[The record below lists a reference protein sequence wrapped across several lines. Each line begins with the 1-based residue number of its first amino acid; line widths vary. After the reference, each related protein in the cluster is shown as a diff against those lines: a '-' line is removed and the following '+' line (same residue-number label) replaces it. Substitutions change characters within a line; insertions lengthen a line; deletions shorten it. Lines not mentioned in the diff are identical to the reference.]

1 MTNNYLGGRDLCSEP
16 TAANPKRKKFM
27 AQDLTGR
34 EKEVHKD
41 LENGGEVATNTR
53 SLSGGWQSFF
63 YVTAVAAS
71 LFHIGV
77 NTLNFMVM
85 PAIFRNACHLGFI
98 MVMAFL
104 LYPWS
109 KKKPDSGMRIDLLL
123 IFLSAV
129 VTVYILLFQQ
139 ELHLERNSI
148 PIMRD
153 YIFAAIALVILI
165 IGTWRASGYIIPVL
179 SILFLSYALFLG
191 KIIPG
196 IFHFRGVTPGRLLYR
211 MYLTDEGIFGIICTI
226 SSTYVFLFILFGAFL
241 LKSGAGDFIVKVAQ
255 ALAGRRVGG
264 PAKIAVISSGFMGSI
279 SGSAVANTVSTGSIT
294 IPLMIKLG
302 FRPAFAGGVEAAAS
316 TGGQLMPPIMGAG
329 AFIMAQWT
337 GISYLH
343 IISVAAIPAVMY
355 FLTVSFFVHVES
367 LKTGIK
373 PTKKEDIPNLK
384 EVLRSGF
391 VFLIPVGLLIGLLVR
406 GFTPTYAACFAI
418 LSIVVVS
425 WLRKETRMGFKD
437 ILDTLHLGARNAVS
451 TSAILICSG
460 IVIAVTGIT
469 GLGVTFSGQIIALSM
484 GIKLLAIIL
493 VALASLVLGMGL
505 PVTASYIFLAVLAG
519 PALEQLGM
527 SLLAAHMIIFW
538 YSQDA
543 NVTPPV
549 CLAAYAA
556 SGIAHSKPLETG
568 LCSWKLAKGLYIIP
582 LLFAYSPILFEGPV
596 YEVIWISVSATIG
609 LFGFVVTWEGFYLK
623 PIAFFKRMI
632 VGFSALLLLFPRIVT
647 DAIIWFGPEKV
658 QQILTEEEM
667 LAKAAADAAA
677 IAKGIAPQVSKM
689 VSQIPF
695 WPNQILVSLAA
706 LAILT
711 VILLPQKL
719 DARKT
724 TKFKA
729 LST

>member
-1 MTNNYLGGRDLCSEP
+1 MV
-16 TAANPKRKKFM
+16 
-27 AQDLTGR
+27 QDQAGQA
-34 EKEVHKD
+34 HDD
-41 LENGGEVATNTR
+41 LEDLKDNGEVTTRTR
-53 SLSGGWQSFF
+53 SLSGGWHTFF
-63 YVTAVAAS
+63 YITAVAAS

-77 NTLNFMVM
+77 NTFEFMVM

-98 MVMAFL
+98 LVMTFL

-109 KKKPDSGMRIDLLL
+109 KKKPDKGLRIDLLFIL
-123 IFLSAV
+123 LSAI
-129 VTVYILLFQQ
+129 VTIYILLFQQ
-139 ELHLERNSI
+139 ELHLERGSV

-153 YIFAAIALVILI
+153 YIFAAIALIVLL

-179 SILFLSYALFLG
+179 SVIFLSYALFLG

-196 IFHFRGVTPGRLLYR
+196 AFHHRGVFLGRLLYR

-241 LKSGAGDFIVKVAQ
+241 LKSGAGDFIIKMSQ
-255 ALAGRRVGG
+255 AVAGRRIGG
-264 PAKIAVISSGFMGSI
+264 PAKIAVVASGFMGSV
-279 SGSAVANTVSTGSIT
+279 SGSAVANTVSTGSMT
-294 IPLMIKLG
+294 IPLMKRMG
-302 FRPAFAGGVEAAAS
+302 FKPAFAGGVEAAAS

-343 IISVAAIPAVMY
+343 IIAVAAIPAIMY
-355 FLTVSFFVHVES
+355 FLTVGFFVHIEA
-367 LKTGIK
+367 LKSGMK
-373 PTKKEDIPNLK
+373 PAEKEEIPNLK
-384 EVLRSGF
+384 EVLKSGF

-406 GFTPTYAACFAI
+406 GYTPTYAACLSM

-425 WLRKETRMGFKD
+425 WFRKETRMGLKD

-460 IVIAVTGIT
+460 IVIAVAGIT

-519 PALEQLGM
+519 PALKQLGM

-556 SGIAHSKPLETG
+556 SGVAHSKPLETG
-568 LCSWKLAKGLYIIP
+568 LYAWKLAKGIYIIP
-582 LLFAYSPILFEGPV
+582 LLFAYTPILFEGPV
-596 YEVIWISVSATIG
+596 YEVIWIAVSATIG

-623 PIAFFKRMI
+623 PIAVWKRMI
-632 VGFSALLLLFPRIVT
+632 TGVSALLLLFPRIVT
-647 DAIIWFGPEKV
+647 DVVGWFGPEKV
-658 QQILTEEEM
+658 EQILAEEEL
-667 LAKAAADAAA
+667 LAKAAAEAAA
-677 IAKGIAPQVSKM
+677 LAKGIAPQAAEAVTFVS
-689 VSQIPF
+689 F
-695 WPNQILVSLAA
+695 WPNQVLVSLVA
-706 LAILT
+706 LAILAF
-711 VILLPQKL
+711 ILLPQKL
-719 DARKT
+719 TARRL
-724 TKFKA
+724 A
-729 LST
+729 IA